1 MLAPPWSCLDGT
13 RVRIDF
19 YRQAAGFPDTIR
31 QFRSICGVLLP
42 RGDVVGAFY
51 IAKQGPFF
59 YSPSMEQRTPQIR
72 MIAQNRRARRDFEI
86 LSTVE
91 AGIELRGSEV
101 KSLREG
107 KVNLADAYAVIEGG
121 QVVLRNLHIP
131 KYKMATHDTLDPDRP
146 RRLLLHRQEIRKL
159 TARTVQRGMTLIP
172 LALYFKGKR
181 AKVEL
186 GLAVGRKKYD
196 KRDAIAKAEADR
208 RIKQALKKDLR

>member
-1 MLAPPWSCLDGT
+1 MQDLESRGRLSLFGNLH
-13 RVRIDF
+13 V
-19 YRQAAGFPDTIR
+19 Q
-31 QFRSICGVLLP
+31 RSP
-42 RGDVVGAFY
+42 FY
-51 IAKQGPFF
+51 IAINRQVF
-59 YSPSMEQRTPQIR
+59 YSLTMEQGSPQIK
-72 MIAQNRRARRDFEI
+72 MIAKNRRARRDYEI
-86 LSTVE
+86 QSTVE

-107 KVNLADAYAVIEGG
+107 KVNIADAYAVIEGG
-121 QVVLRNLHIP
+121 QVILRSLQIP
-131 KYKMATHDTLDPDRP
+131 KYKMATHDALDPDRP

-181 AKVEL
+181 VKVEL

-196 KRDAIAKAEADR
+196 KREAIAKADADR